1 MRQIKYIVVHCTAT
15 SQSASVASIL
25 NGWKQL
31 GWKNPGYHFLVESN
45 GAHHILLPVDKV
57 SNGVKGYN
65 SVSINIA
72 YIGGIDS
79 AGKPLDN
86 ITPSQR
92 WKLQQI
98 IDGLLVHLPS
108 AKVVGHRDLSH
119 DTNKNGKIDPQEWL
133 KACPC
138 FDVTSKFNIPKQNRL
153 S

>member
-15 SQSASVASIL
+15 KQTASVASIL
-25 NGWKQL
+25 NDWKRK
-31 GWKNPGYHFLVESN
+31 GWKNPGYHFLVEAD
-45 GAHHILLPVDKV
+45 GAHHILLKIGEV

-65 SVSINIA
+65 NVSINIA
-72 YIGGIDS
+72 YVGGLDS
-79 AGKPLDN
+79 QGNALDN
-86 ITPSQR
+86 MTASQR

-98 IDGLLVHLPS
+98 IDGLLVHFPS
-108 AKVVGHRDLSH
+108 AKVVGHRDLSP
-119 DTNKNGKIDPQEWL
+119 DTNKNGKVDPYEWL